1 MADVM
6 AIALFRHG
14 LTEANK
20 RHAYLGWSDSPL
32 CEEET
37 LPELVGTSYDVIF
50 TSDLG
55 RCMYTAKR
63 FFPEQKPL
71 ILPEFREI
79 NFGEWEG
86 KTYEELNKEEQY
98 QHWLQAPLSIA
109 PPSGEAFPAF
119 IDRVD
124 AGFKAVIEKMG
135 NTGAK
140 RAAIVTHGGVI
151 RYLLS
156 KYADEKRGFWEWDI
170 PHDSGYEL
178 IWEELEW
185 RRQERCISLQVVPIM
200 ENPNGLKP
208 SID

>member
-1 MADVM
+1 MADVV

-20 RHAYLGWSDSPL
+20 RRAYLGWSDSPL
-32 CEEET
+32 CREEII
-37 LPELVGTSYDVIF
+37 PELTGTSYDVIF

-55 RCMYTAKR
+55 RCVHTAR
-63 FFPEQKPL
+63 RLFPKQKPI
-71 ILPEFREI
+71 ILHAFREI

-86 KTYEELNKEEQY
+86 KTYEKLKKDEQY
-98 QHWLQAPLSIA
+98 QHWLQAPLCGA
-109 PPSGEAFPAF
+109 VPHGEAFPAF
-119 IDRVD
+119 TDRVD

-156 KYADEKRGFWEWDI
+156 KYADEIRDFWEWKI

-178 IWEELEW
+178 IWDERSW
-185 RRQERCISLQVVPIM
+185 RRRERCILLRVVPIM
-200 ENPNGLKP
+200 ENPNG
-208 SID
+208 